1 MKASKKIVGATA
13 ALVAAVALSAG
24 STFAWF
30 ATSGTAKIDGL
41 TVNVKSPTN
50 LYIAASYTNNIDQI
64 TATEVKFTTTS
75 ATLSPVTPADSA
87 SGGSIAFQIPETWTT
102 NPTASTSGTPATY
115 EDVATVTLANG
126 IQDAGT
132 YKATEYVAGGAISL
146 VRKAEESSSAA
157 YTLKAVVTITGVVA
171 ENNNYQYLRCGFFD
185 GTNLTNSGDLTQTE
199 GKITWTAESL
209 AANVQ
214 DNAVKNF
221 VFLIWYDGD
230 DEQCISSNA
239 VKSDNLSV
247 SIEFSTTTNS

>member
-75 ATLSPVTPADSA
+75 ATLSPVTPADSV
-87 SGGSIAFQIPETWTT
+87 SGGSIAFQIPKTWTK
-102 NPTASTSGTPATY
+102 NPTASDPGNPATY
-115 EDVATVTLANG
+115 ENVGTVTLANG
-126 IQDAGT
+126 IQNAGT
-132 YKATEYVAGGAISL
+132 YTATEYVAGGAISL

-171 ENNNYQYLRCGFFD
+171 ANNNYQYLRCGFFD
-185 GTNLTNSGDLTQTE
+185 GTQLINSGDLTQTA
-199 GKITWTAESL
+199 GTITWTSESL
-209 AANVQ
+209 ATDVQ

-230 DEQCISSNA
+230 DEQCISNNA
-239 VKSDNLSV
+239 VKSDDLKV